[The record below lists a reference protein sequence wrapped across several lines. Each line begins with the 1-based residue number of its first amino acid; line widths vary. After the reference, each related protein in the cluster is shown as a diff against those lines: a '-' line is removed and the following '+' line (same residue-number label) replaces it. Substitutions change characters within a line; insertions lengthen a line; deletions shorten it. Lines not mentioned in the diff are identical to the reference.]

1 MECKECRVVICEDD
15 SYEVIDKGES
25 INYEFC
31 SMTCIEKFFFP
42 GSTIDLKERDIL
54 IREQKDSI
62 IGRDAVIAQQEKE
75 IAELK
80 AMIEFISCGVWSFTE
95 IQEAMKEE
103 TNRIKGKQ
111 GDE

>member
-1 MECKECRVVICEDD
+1 MDKIECQECRVVICEDD

-42 GSTIDLKERDIL
+42 GSTIDLKE
-54 IREQKDSI
+54 KDQE
-62 IGRDAVIAQQEKE
+62 IASCYENLKRVQDDLRVSCQE

-80 AMIEFISCGVWSFTE
+80 AKIKRLELRIETI
-95 IQEAMKEE
+95 
-103 TNRIKGKQ
+103 N
-111 GDE
+111 DERRE